1 MSLTKNIPSLN
12 IVRSFHH
19 QMDDLGAPDCFSR
32 PCVMSDQN
40 RQLWWPKRC
49 REGSQKIKHHR
60 KGLYKTFCTMLCHR
74 GLWQDE
80 RYLARKSVTV
90 CFDSRHRRF
99 VWQSHAYKREIM
111 PDCVVR
117 QVRD

>member
-1 MSLTKNIPSLN
+1 MSRATRIGSFGGQKDAEKARRKSNTTEKDFTK
-12 IVRSFHH
+12 RSV
-19 QMDDLGAPDCFSR
+19 QCCAT
-32 PCVMSDQN
+32 
-40 RQLWWPKRC
+40 W
-49 REGSQKIKHHR
+49 
-60 KGLYKTFCTMLCHR
+60 